1 MTARR
6 MNDRRKLSPEERK
19 QAYEQR
25 FKPKGKALAV
35 LDRPLVGLEFL
46 RAEERK
52 HHELIAIAQSKAPAV
67 LGRLYELAMMD
78 PRGDANMA
86 AVCVRAAGSYLG
98 RAGMAEVKGQITAF
112 YAKIKEDLEQIEEAR
127 REAEQEKE
135 LRTVEVGILSEGLGP
150 EGPML

>member
-19 QAYEQR
+19 QAYAQR
-25 FKPKGKALAV
+25 FKPKGKPLAV
-35 LDRPLVGLEFL
+35 LSRPLTGLDLL
-46 RAEERK
+46 RAEEVK
-52 HHELIAIAQSKAPAV
+52 HHELIALAQSNAPAV
-67 LGRLYELAMMD
+67 LNRLYELAMMD
-78 PRGDANMA
+78 PKGDANMA

-112 YAKIKEDLEQIEEAR
+112 YAKIKQDLEEIEEAR
-127 REAEQEKE
+127 REVEQEQE
-135 LRTVEVGILSEGLGP
+135 LRTVEVRALAEGLGP